1 MGLGPGG
8 QALGIR
14 GPQLTRL
21 VPFRVRMELGKF
33 VPPLMG
39 VSQGRKSP
47 VGVLGAIRPECVAD
61 GERSVGWVY
70 VIPTRRQC
78 IWVRA
83 IGYCLAYLLPR

>member
-1 MGLGPGG
+1 MTAVAWPSS
-8 QALGIR
+8 R
-14 GPQLTRL
+14 CT
-21 VPFRVRMELGKF
+21 
-33 VPPLMG
+33 
-39 VSQGRKSP
+39 
-47 VGVLGAIRPECVAD
+47 VLIDARDRIAKGNTPDCVAD